1 MILLALALATG
12 TPSPAVAPDA
22 TAPAPHV
29 IYVKATDYHIALPD
43 TLPAG
48 ETIFRVVNDGRELH
62 HVVFVRLLGGHGLAD
77 LAASMKSD
85 DGPPSWAKVDGGP
98 NAVSPGDTSLAT
110 TVPLRAGHYAVVC
123 MIPGADGVPHSAKGM
138 VTGLVVRPAAYPAA
152 AAAPSH
158 DATISLFDY
167 GYKSSTPITR
177 ATKEVLVRN
186 DGTQPHELV
195 LVRLLPGK
203 TMADLAAWSKKMAS
217 PPPAEFLG
225 GVGPIERGESNSL
238 ALSLPAGHYA
248 MLCFLADARDHHPH
262 IEHGMV
268 HEFTI
273 Q

>member
-1 MILLALALATG
+1 MILLALALAAG
-12 TPSPAVAPDA
+12 AVTPGMSAPR
-22 TAPAPHV
+22 V
-29 IYVKATDYHIALPD
+29 VYVKTTEYHIAIPD

-48 ETIFRVVNDGRELH
+48 ETTFRVVNAGHELH
-62 HVVFVRLLGGHGLAD
+62 HVVFVRLLGGHGVAD
-77 LAASMKSD
+77 LLAAMKSD
-85 DGPPSWAKVDGGP
+85 DPPPRWAKVDGGP

-123 MIPGADGVPHSAKGM
+123 MIPGANEVPHAAMGM
-138 VTGLVVRPAAYPAA
+138 IGDLVVRPASYPAA

-158 DATISLFDY
+158 GATISLFDY
-167 GYKSSTPITR
+167 GYKSSAPITR

-195 LVRLLPGK
+195 LVRLLPGR
-203 TMADLAAWSKKMAS
+203 TMADLAAWSKKMAT

-225 GVGPIERGESNSL
+225 GVGPIEPGESNSL
-238 ALSLPAGHYA
+238 ALSLPPGHYA
-248 MLCFLADARDHHPH
+248 MLCFLADAKDRAPH

-268 HEFTI
+268 REFTI

>member
-1 MILLALALATG
+1 MILLSLALAMST
-12 TPSPAVAPDA
+12 
-22 TAPAPHV
+22 TAPAPSAPRV
-29 IYVKATDYHIALPD
+29 VYVKATDYHIALPD

-48 ETIFRVVNDGRELH
+48 ETTFRVVNAGRELH
-62 HVVFVRLLGGHGLAD
+62 HVVFVRLNGGHDVGDL
-77 LAASMKSD
+77 LAAMKSD
-85 DGPPSWAKVDGGP
+85 GPPPPWAKVDGGP

-123 MIPGADGVPHSAKGM
+123 MIPGADGVPHAAKGM
-138 VTGLVVRPAAYPAA
+138 IGSLVVRPAAYPVA
-152 AAAPSH
+152 AAAPAH

-167 GYKSSTPITR
+167 GYKASTPITR

-225 GVGPIERGESNSL
+225 GVGPIEPGESNSL
-238 ALSLPAGHYA
+238 ALSLPAGDYA
-248 MLCFLADARDHHPH
+248 MLCFLADAKDRAPH

-268 HEFTI
+268 HEFRVR
-273 Q
+273 

>member
-1 MILLALALATG
+1 MILFALALAAG
-12 TPSPAVAPDA
+12 AAPL
-22 TAPAPHV
+22 PAPSAARV
-29 IYVKATDYHIALPD
+29 VYVKTTDYHIALPD

-48 ETIFRVVNDGRELH
+48 ETTFRVVNAGHELH
-62 HVVFVRLLGGHGLAD
+62 HVVFVRLLGGHTVAD
-77 LAASMKSD
+77 VLAAMKS
-85 DGPPSWAKVDGGP
+85 GPPPAWVKLDGGP

-110 TVPLRAGHYAVVC
+110 SVPLRPGHYAVVC
-123 MIPGADGVPHSAKGM
+123 MIPGANEVPHAAMGM
-138 VTGLVVRPAAYPAA
+138 IGGLVVRPAAYPTA

-203 TMADLAAWSKKMAS
+203 TMADLAAWSKKMSS

-225 GVGPIERGESNSL
+225 GVGPIEPGESNSL
-238 ALSLPAGHYA
+238 ALSLQPGHYA
-248 MLCFLADARDHHPH
+248 MLCFLADTKDHAPH

-268 HEFTI
+268 HELTI
-273 Q
+273 R